1 VIGQRWP
8 AAGLAASQRESASNK
23 ERLDGDTCSCR
34 QAATKA
40 RLGGVSV
47 CSLLCGIHDAFVSA
61 HSPGH
66 IRVTPEQAAYFESL
80 WPLDYMLFLA
90 VAALNL
96 AGAVSLFVLRRFAFQ
111 LFAAAVLLNI
121 VVTIVYAAS
130 KGWLAALGGRWSGRH
145 VARVRSLG
153 RNLRLRLEAQ
163 VARSIGM
170 TTDRGR

>member
-1 VIGQRWP
+1 MATP
-8 AAGLAASQRESASNK
+8 AHADRRRPKLVWAVFLYVLFSAGYTMLSF
-23 ERLDGDTCSCR
+23 
-34 QAATKA
+34 
-40 RLGGVSV
+40 
-47 CSLLCGIHDAFVSA
+47 LLILS
-61 HSPGH
+61 GH